1 MKEALRVRFAKRLPT
16 RDDIK
21 KMFEA
26 EWKKITPAVFER
38 YVAHYRERLQ
48 AVIDAKG
55 GHSGY

>member
-48 AVIDAKG
+48 AVID